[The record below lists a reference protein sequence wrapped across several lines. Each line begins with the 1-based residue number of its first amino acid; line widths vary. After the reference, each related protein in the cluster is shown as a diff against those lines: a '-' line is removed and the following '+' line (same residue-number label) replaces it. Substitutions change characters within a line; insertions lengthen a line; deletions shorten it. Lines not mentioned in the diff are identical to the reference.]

1 MAEGGISTTD
11 KIIAFAG
18 LGIQL
23 VVIGLLIWLV
33 YKAYECASDNSK
45 CSKTIYS
52 IIRTGTKYDKYSKF
66 SPSTAGELIDDSDVT
81 SANTCA
87 KWCTK
92 TYGCN
97 GFFWVGDKCYQ
108 TPGEDTKTLLL
119 IPNNDTTTYINHDVD
134 HPTAGFRYI
143 TPVGT
148 DFSSNVEQKLGDI
161 ITATTIPDC
170 ALKCVEKLESNCI
183 GYSYLTS
190 AKTCQLV
197 SNIANTVITSNM
209 MSYTWTT
216 LSSSDYTDAKF

>member
-1 MAEGGISTTD
+1 MAESGTAY
-11 KIIAFAG
+11 KIMAFAG
-18 LGIQL
+18 LGLQL
-23 VVIGLLIWLV
+23 AIIGLLIWLV
-33 YKAYECASDNSK
+33 YKAYECASDNST
-45 CSKTIYS
+45 CSKAVYG
-52 IIRTGTKYDKYSKF
+52 IIRTGTKYDKYKDHVT
-66 SPSTAGELIDDSDVT
+66 STQGELIDDSKVT

-97 GFFWVGDKCYQ
+97 GFVWQDGKCYQ
-108 TPGEDTKTLLL
+108 TPGDDTKTLLL
-119 IPNNDTTTYINHDVD
+119 IPDSTGTTYINKDAD
-134 HPTAGFRYI
+134 HPGSGFRYI

-148 DFSSNVEQKLGDI
+148 DFSSNVEQRLGNI

-170 ALKCVEKLESNCI
+170 ALKCIEELESNCI
-183 GYSYLTS
+183 GYSYLTT

-209 MSYTWTT
+209 MSYTLTT

>member
-1 MAEGGISTTD
+1 MAEGTAD
-11 KIIAFAG
+11 KIMAFVG
-18 LGIQL
+18 LGLQL

-52 IIRTGTKYDKYSKF
+52 IIRTGTKYDKYTDHVT
-66 SPSTAGELIDDSDVT
+66 STQGDIIDDSKVT

-87 KWCTK
+87 KWCTS

-97 GFFWVGDKCYQ
+97 GFVWRDGKCYQ
-108 TPGEDTKTLLL
+108 TPGDSTKALLL
-119 IPNNDTTTYINHDVD
+119 IPDSAGVTYINHDAD
-134 HPTAGFRYI
+134 HPVAGFRYI
-143 TPVGT
+143 TPLGK
-148 DFSSNVEQKLGDI
+148 DFSSNVAQRLGDI

-170 ALKCVEKLESNCI
+170 ALKCIEKLESNCI

-216 LSSSDYTDAKF
+216 LSSTDYTDANF